1 MGVDFCHDKC
11 VSVLITFVAKRE
23 NTKKCG
29 IKRQKLKINLTV
41 TDVAKK
47 IHLIKFSNNY
57 VPLTHQWTIQELQ
70 TLEIRSLWWNMK
82 PPGVKKM
89 LNWAFLQKTENDVRN
104 VCSESRKKNRTMRLT
119 LGSSELM
126 FKQLSVQLKSEDV
139 NTNRKNG
146 DIILD
151 LCCNLFNK
159 FRCQLQ
165 NKKRLENKSVAL
177 PASCCI
183 SDDDLGHNKRCQH
196 IKNETPP

>member
-1 MGVDFCHDKC
+1 
-11 VSVLITFVAKRE
+11 
-23 NTKKCG
+23 
-29 IKRQKLKINLTV
+29 
-41 TDVAKK
+41 
-47 IHLIKFSNNY
+47 
-57 VPLTHQWTIQELQ
+57 
-70 TLEIRSLWWNMK
+70 
-82 PPGVKKM
+82 
-89 LNWAFLQKTENDVRN
+89 
-104 VCSESRKKNRTMRLT
+104 MRLT

-177 PASCCI
+177 PAVAAYQMTTLATTKGVNTS
-183 SDDDLGHNKRCQH
+183 KMKH
-196 IKNETPP
+196 INNAEFCFQRAQV